1 MKKILLLILFPVFLF
16 SQPIIEIGYDN
27 NDSLKQVTIVPFLSS
42 HYAFDTNRDRN
53 NTFFGYGGDL
63 YIHFSSKFKVSSRI
77 LKLNDD
83 LNSTVSNYIDSLLV
97 FPGMNPIDD
106 ELTYFSL
113 TADYKINKFFSTQFG
128 KGKQFFGDGY
138 RSMLLSNNH
147 SAYPFLTFLTEFW
160 KVKYYNH
167 FTTFSDIYNS
177 DVSQKKHGA
186 FHYLDFQANKNLTFG
201 LFEGIIWQS
210 SDENYER
217 GFDVHYLNPIIF
229 YRPVEFS
236 KHSPDNALM
245 GLNIKYQ
252 WNKINIYG
260 QLLIDDL
267 NINRYE
273 NTGDG
278 FFQNKLAYQLGIKSE
293 FNFKEHEFR
302 FLTEYNQAQPYTYA
316 HKHPM
321 QNYTHMNQALAHPL
335 GANFKENIIIL
346 NHRYKKWVTNF
357 KYTYAIY
364 GSDSSGTHYGQ
375 NIFISDFEASGEGG
389 EFSYGNYNGQG
400 IKTQLQTLY
409 AEVNYDL
416 KFAKAFLA
424 YYIRNKTN
432 QDTTSYIVLG
442 IKTNFLNPFLDF

>member
-42 HYAFDTNRDRN
+42 HSALNTNEDNN
-53 NTFFGYGGDL
+53 NTFFGYGSDL
-63 YIHFSSKFKVSSRI
+63 YFNFSSKFKVSSRI

-83 LNSTVSNYIDSLLV
+83 LNSSVSNYIDSLGV
-97 FPGMNPIDD
+97 FPGMNPIEDR
-106 ELTYFSL
+106 LTYFSL
-113 TADYKINKFFSTQFG
+113 TANYKINKFFSTQFG

-167 FTTFSDIYNS
+167 FTTFSDIYDS
-177 DVSQKKHGA
+177 DISQKKHGA
-186 FHYLDFQANKNLTFG
+186 FHYLDFQANKNLTIG
-201 LFEGIIWQS
+201 MFEGIIWQS
-210 SDENYER
+210 RDENYER

-252 WNKINIYG
+252 LNKINLYG

-293 FNFKEHEFR
+293 FCFKNHEFH

-335 GANFKENIIIL
+335 GANFKENIIML
-346 NHRYKKWVTNF
+346 NHRYKRWATNL

-364 GSDSSGTHYGQ
+364 GADSLGTHYGQ

-400 IKTQLQTLY
+400 IKTQLHTFY

-416 KFAKAFLA
+416 RVAKAFLA
-424 YYIRNKTN
+424 CYIRNKTN
-432 QDTTSYIVLG
+432 QDTTSYIVFG

>member
-1 MKKILLLILFPVFLF
+1 MKKILLLILCPVFLF
-16 SQPIIEIGYDN
+16 SQPIVKIGYDN
-27 NDSLKQVTIVPFLSS
+27 NDSLKHVAIVPFLSS
-42 HYAFDTNRDRN
+42 HSAFNTNEDKN

-63 YIHFSSKFKVSSRI
+63 YINFSSQFKMSLRI

-83 LNSTVSNYIDSLLV
+83 LNSSISNYIDSLAV

-106 ELTYFSL
+106 KLTYFSL
-113 TADYKINKFFSTQFG
+113 TANYKFNKFFSAKFG

-177 DVSQKKHGA
+177 DITHKKYGA
-186 FHYLDFQANKNLTFG
+186 FHYLDFQANMNLTIG
-201 LFEGIIWQS
+201 MFEGIIWQS

-236 KHSPDNALM
+236 KRSPDNALM
-245 GLNIKYQ
+245 GLNIKYN
-252 WNKINIYG
+252 WNKINLYG

-278 FFQNKLAYQLGIKSE
+278 FFQNKLAYQLGIKTE
-293 FNFKEHEFR
+293 FNFKGHEFR

-346 NHRYKKWVTNF
+346 NHRYKRWATNL

-364 GSDSSGTHYGQ
+364 GADSLGSHYGQ

-400 IKTQLQTLY
+400 IKTQLHTFY

-416 KFAKAFLA
+416 KVAKAFLA
-424 YYIRNKTN
+424 LYNRNSTN
-432 QDTTSYIVLG
+432 EYTTSYIVLG
-442 IKTNFLNPFLDF
+442 VKTNFLNPFLDF

>member
-1 MKKILLLILFPVFLF
+1 MLFPVFLF

-27 NDSLKQVTIVPFLSS
+27 NDSLKQVTLVPFLSS
-42 HYAFDTNRDRN
+42 QYALNTNENTN

-63 YIHFSSKFKVSSRI
+63 FVNFSSKFKVSSRI
-77 LKLNDD
+77 LKLSDD
-83 LNSTVSNYIDSLLV
+83 LNSSVSNYIDSLGV

-106 ELTYFSL
+106 RLTYFSL
-113 TADYKINKFFSTQFG
+113 TANYKVNKFFSTQFG

-201 LFEGIIWQS
+201 LFEAIIWQS
-210 SDENYER
+210 SDDNYER

-229 YRPVEFS
+229 YRPIEFS

-245 GLNIKYQ
+245 GLNVKYQ
-252 WNKINIYG
+252 WNKINFYG

-273 NTGDG
+273 NTGNG
-278 FFQNKLAYQLGIKSE
+278 FFQNKLAYQLGLKSE
-293 FNFKEHEFR
+293 FNFKKHEFR
-302 FLTEYNQAQPYTYA
+302 LLTEYNQAQPYTYA

-335 GANFKENIIIL
+335 GANFKENIIML
-346 NHRYKKWVTNF
+346 NHRYKRWTTSL

-375 NIFISDFEASGEGG
+375 NIFISDFQASGEGG

-416 KFAKAFLA
+416 RAAKAFLA
-424 YYIRNKTN
+424 CYIRNRTN